1 MLLQI
6 IFALM
11 LIITTTYAVVAV
23 DRENPRSQRE
33 ARAQVDNLRG
43 FALSVNRYIS
53 ANLDY
58 TGKVNWA
65 GSDGARSLRDSK
77 STPESLRGINLPA
90 DWYAVVGDGQYTLCI
105 KNLNAN
111 ALAIMSQTFPDTI
124 KQDLLPRA
132 GGSGQAAVVF
142 APPSD
147 FIAHGGRSNAQ
158 QWVRKCLS

>member
-23 DRENPRSQRE
+23 DRENPRSERE

-58 TGKVNWA
+58 QGKVNWA
-65 GSDGARSLRDSK
+65 GTDGARSLRDSK
-77 STPESLRGINLPA
+77 STPESLRGINLPP
-90 DWYAVVGDGQYTLCI
+90 DWYAVVGDGQYTLCV
-105 KNLNAN
+105 KNLNPN
-111 ALAIMSQTFPDTI
+111 AVAIMSQTFPATI

-132 GGSGQAAVVF
+132 ANGQAAVVF

-147 FIAHGGRSNAQ
+147 FVAHGGASNAQ